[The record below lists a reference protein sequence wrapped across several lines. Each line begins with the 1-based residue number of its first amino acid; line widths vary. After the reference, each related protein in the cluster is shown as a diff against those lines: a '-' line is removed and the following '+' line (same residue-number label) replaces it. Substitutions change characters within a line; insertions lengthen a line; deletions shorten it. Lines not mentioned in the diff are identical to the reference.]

1 LETVS
6 LDGKEIAYDR
16 HGIGIPLV
24 LLHGYPLD
32 HTIWEPLI
40 PLLLD
45 SADLILPDLRGCGQS
60 TLPDGIY
67 SMTDMAS
74 DIAGLLDRLQI
85 DKAVIAGHSMGG
97 YVALAFARAFP
108 DRVLGLG
115 LVSTQ
120 ALDDSPEKKEG
131 RFKSATEILE
141 NGVQQ
146 VAESMPA
153 KLSPNPDV
161 KNAARSI
168 IAAQQVPGLAGA
180 LQAMAGRQDSSPIL
194 GSMKYPVAIL
204 HGTADELIPIERA
217 REMKASIS
225 QAELTEIEGGGHM
238 LMLESPAQTAEALKR
253 LL

>member
-1 LETVS
+1 METLS
-6 LDGKEIAYDR
+6 LDGIEIAYDR
-16 HGIGIPLV
+16 YGAGKPLV

-40 PLLLD
+40 PLLLI
-45 SADLILPDLRGCGQS
+45 SADLILPDLRGFGKS
-60 TLPDGIY
+60 TVPDEIY

-85 DKAVIAGHSMGG
+85 DKAVIVGHSMGG

-108 DRVLGLG
+108 ERVLGLG

-120 ALDDSPEKKEG
+120 ALDNSPEKKEA
-131 RFKSATEILE
+131 RFKSAAEIIE

-161 KNAARSI
+161 KNTARSI
-168 IAAQQVPGLAGA
+168 IAAQQAPGLAGA

-194 GSMKYPVAIL
+194 GGMKYPVAIL

-217 REMKASIS
+217 REMKAGIS
-225 QAELTEIEGGGHM
+225 QAELTEIKGGGHM
-238 LMLESPAQTAEALKR
+238 LMLESPAQTAEAIQR